1 MVNFMNF
8 MIIEITYVKQLAQK
22 SFKMMKPINW
32 INKDIVSY
40 GEFYVSEF
48 TQGREFGGFI
58 MVAWARQ
65 KH

>member
-48 TQGREFGGFI
+48 T
-58 MVAWARQ
+58 
-65 KH
+65 